1 MESRLMTCLHP
12 VAGRPLIWHTLS
24 SIAGLDPAPQQIQV
38 VTHEDL
44 SADLFQ
50 GISQDIELVKVAPG
64 DLADMDQHLDA
75 DGASFALVVD
85 ATAPVPPDLL
95 QLLVGGGSGRWLPSE
110 DDAAAAAWLDFS
122 LLSQL
127 FRLPDPLNPPNGVL
141 SATKRVGDVPPVI
154 RVQDRAQ
161 LARLVRRVRDRA
173 VETLMQAG
181 VTFLLPDTVIVDVD
195 VRIGRDSIVYPG
207 TVLEGQ
213 TTIGEETVIGPCCRI
228 IDSWVGSGVELKGWN
243 YVSHSS
249 IRNRAILE
257 PYVRRGFD

>member
-12 VAGRPLIWHTLS
+12 VAGRPLIWHTLT
-24 SIAGLDPAPQQIQV
+24 SIASIDPAPQRIQV

-44 SADLFQ
+44 SADLFHGVQ
-50 GISQDIELVKVAPG
+50 LDVDLVKVSTG
-64 DLADMDQHLDA
+64 DLADMDQHLA
-75 DGASFALVVD
+75 AGGSSFALVVD
-85 ATAPVPPDLL
+85 ATAPVPADLL
-95 QLLVGGGSGRWLPSE
+95 QLLAEGNSGSWLAS
-110 DDAAAAAWLDFS
+110 DDGAAAAAWLDFT

-127 FRLPDPLNPPNGVL
+127 FRLPAPLAPPNGVL
-141 SATKRVGDVPPVI
+141 SASKRVERIPPVI

-161 LARLVRRVRDRA
+161 LARLVRRVRDRT
-173 VETLMQAG
+173 VESLMQSG
-181 VTFLLPDTVIVDVD
+181 VTFLLPDSVIVDVD